1 MTLFNNR
8 SIVNWILITLSF
20 LLVSLIL
27 WNTYRFFQKFK
38 EEERVK
44 MENFSAA
51 QIELTKTLDLTGNI
65 SDLPLKIIQSN
76 TTTPMIIEDSEGNFQ
91 SKNIDINGQD
101 EQDYLKN
108 LSQKFTKENTPIQV
122 IYEGRVLSTL
132 YYGNSILLNKLKY
145 YPLALV
151 LIIVLFTGLI
161 YFFYKSSKTASQ
173 NRLWTAMAKETAHQI
188 GTPLSSLIGWSELLK
203 NEPIKSD
210 YFSEINN
217 DIQRLQTITDRFSK
231 IGSIPQLTETDV
243 VEVTKTSIQY
253 LQVRSS
259 NLVHFKM
266 KLPKT
271 PIWTKLNAELFSWTI
286 ENLVKNGIDAM
297 KGQGTITIK
306 LYSEES
312 LVYIEI
318 SDTGKGLSKNQ
329 FNTIFET
336 GYTTKKRG
344 WGLGLSLSKR
354 IIEQYH
360 KGKIRVLYSKKGVG
374 TTLQIVLRKITNN
387 SQ

>member
-8 SIVNWILITLSF
+8 SILSWILITVSF
-20 LLVSLIL
+20 LLVSSIL

-44 MENFSAA
+44 MENFSSA

-91 SKNIDINGQD
+91 SKNIDLKGQD
-101 EQDYLKN
+101 SQDYLKQ
-108 LSQKFTKENTPIQV
+108 LSQKFAKENTPLQV
-122 IYEGRVLSTL
+122 IYEDRVLSTL

-145 YPLALV
+145 YPLALA
-151 LIIVLFTGLI
+151 LIIVLFVGLI
-161 YFFYKSSKTASQ
+161 YFFYRSSKIASQ
-173 NRLWTAMAKETAHQI
+173 NKLWTAMAKETAHQI

-210 YFSEINN
+210 YIDEINN

-231 IGSIPQLTETDV
+231 IGSRPQLVVTDLV
-243 VEVTKTSIQY
+243 TATKTSTQY
-253 LQVRSS
+253 LQARSS
-259 NLVHFKM
+259 DLIHFEM
-266 KLPKT
+266 KLPKS
-271 PIWTKLNAELFSWTI
+271 PILTELNSELYSWTI

-297 KGQGTITIK
+297 KGQGTVTIEV
-306 LYSEES
+306 YADES
-312 LVYIEI
+312 FAFIDV
-318 SDTGKGLSKNQ
+318 SDTGKGILKKQ

-336 GYTTKKRG
+336 GYTTKQRG

-360 KGKIRVLYSKKGVG
+360 DGKIKVLKSKLGVG
-374 TTLQIVLRKITNN
+374 TTLQIALKKITNN